1 MFRDRECVAAS
12 TLLLQM
18 AVADTT
24 NVYTLSTHPLFFDI
38 IQITTIALVVGFT
51 FAKSRVRLLAL
62 PLVLSIP
69 RYVVPRCRE
78 RVQGDIWS
86 GIVGSTSVFYCLT
99 YIDLALLGKWCFE
112 SHGPSDPSQSLHF
125 AKSSRQVKQDSNAW
139 HTPGRSSLADRLHF
153 GFSSAFN
160 PRMIGTPWE
169 VKGVPP
175 FSAKDNTF
183 VPTRAQ
189 FLLQTCLRL
198 LTVYLVLDLL
208 TAWGDPDKNPVTYSL
223 DLVPFFRRL
232 GEVTVEQ
239 LVIRLI
245 TTIALWTSIY
255 CIMTI
260 LYSVVSLI
268 AVLSGAS
275 EARSW
280 PPVYGSLSNAY
291 TIRRFWG

>member
-1 MFRDRECVAAS
+1 
-12 TLLLQM
+12 M
-18 AVADTT
+18 AVAIITH
-24 NVYTLSTHPLFFDI
+24 VYTLSTHPLFLDI
-38 IQITTIALVVGFT
+38 IQITTIALVVSFT
-51 FAKSRVRLLAL
+51 VANSRLRLLVL
-62 PLVLSIP
+62 PLTLSIP
-69 RYVVPRCRE
+69 WYVVPRCRE

-86 GIVGSTSVFYCLT
+86 GIAGSTSVFYCLT
-99 YIDLALLGKWCFE
+99 FVDLALLSKWCFE
-112 SHGPSDPSQSLHF
+112 SHGPSDPIYSLHF
-125 AKSSRQVKQDSNAW
+125 ARSSRQIKQDSNAW
-139 HTPGRSSLADRLHF
+139 QTPDRSSLADRLHF
-153 GFSSAFN
+153 GFSSALN
-160 PRMIGTPWE
+160 SRMIGTPWE

-175 FSAKDNTF
+175 FSTKNSTF
-183 VPTRAQ
+183 VPTKAQ

-208 TAWGDPDKNPVTYSL
+208 TAWGDPDQNPVTYSL
-223 DLVPFFRRL
+223 DLVPLFRRL

-239 LVIRLI
+239 IAVRLI

-275 EARSW
+275 ETRSW

>member
-1 MFRDRECVAAS
+1 M
-12 TLLLQM
+12 QM
-18 AVADTT
+18 AVASTT
-24 NVYTLSTHPLFFDI
+24 NVYRLSTHPLFLDI
-38 IQITTIALVVGFT
+38 IQITTTALVVGFT
-51 FAKSRVRLLAL
+51 TANSCVRLLAL
-62 PLVLSIP
+62 PLVLGIP
-69 RYVVPRCRE
+69 WYVLPRCRE

-86 GIVGSTSVFYCLT
+86 GIIGSTSVFHCLT
-99 YIDLALLGKWCFE
+99 YVDLALRSKWCFE
-112 SHGPSDPSQSLHF
+112 SHGPSVPVYSAQ
-125 AKSSRQVKQDSNAW
+125 SSRQVKQASNA
-139 HTPGRSSLADRLHF
+139 GRSTLADRLYF
-153 GFSSAFN
+153 GFSSALN
-160 PRMIGTPWE
+160 ARMIGTPWQ

-175 FSAKDNTF
+175 FLTKDNTF
-183 VPTRAQ
+183 VPTRSQ
-189 FLLQTCLRL
+189 FLLRTCLRL
-198 LTVYLVLDLL
+198 LTAYLVLDLL
-208 TAWGDPDKNPVTYSL
+208 TAWGDLDKNPVIYSP
-223 DLVPFFRRL
+223 DLIPLFRRV

-268 AVLSGAS
+268 AVLSDAS

>member
-1 MFRDRECVAAS
+1 M
-12 TLLLQM
+12 
-18 AVADTT
+18 
-24 NVYTLSTHPLFFDI
+24 
-38 IQITTIALVVGFT
+38 GFT
-51 FAKSRVRLLAL
+51 VANSRVRLLVL
-62 PLVLSIP
+62 PLALSIP
-69 RYVVPRCRE
+69 WYVVPRCRE

-86 GIVGSTSVFYCLT
+86 GIAGGTSVFYCLT
-99 YIDLALLGKWCFE
+99 YVDLALLSKWCFE
-112 SHGPSDPSQSLHF
+112 SHGPSHGPSHPIHNLHL
-125 AKSSRQVKQDSNAW
+125 ARSSRQVKPDSNAW
-139 HTPGRSSLADRLHF
+139 QAPGPSSLADRLHF

-160 PRMIGTPWE
+160 ARMIRTPWE

-175 FSAKDNTF
+175 FSTKDSTF

-189 FLLQTCLRL
+189 FLLRTCLRL

-208 TAWGDPDKNPVTYSL
+208 TAWGDPDKNPVIYSL
-223 DLVPFFRRL
+223 DLVPTFRRL